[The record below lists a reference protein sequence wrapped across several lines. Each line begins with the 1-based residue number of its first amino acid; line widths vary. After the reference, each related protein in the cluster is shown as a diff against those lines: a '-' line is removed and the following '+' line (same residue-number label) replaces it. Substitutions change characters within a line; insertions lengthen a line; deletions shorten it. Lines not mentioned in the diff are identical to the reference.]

1 MAQPPCPTCGRPH
14 RRPLGV
20 APLVALLLVQ
30 TALVLGGVL
39 YMLNVFGDELDT
51 RLDDQVTNVQ
61 GDIERDLDRVQ
72 RAVVR
77 QLRRELDA
85 RLGSAP

>member
-1 MAQPPCPTCGRPH
+1 
-14 RRPLGV
+14 V

-61 GDIERDLDRVQ
+61 NDIEGDLDRVQ
-72 RAVVR
+72 RGVIR